1 MAVRDKQLTAILS
14 SINCAIT
21 KAERLTVARDD
32 VAGRGIKEQRFA
44 AEHFQQMETTW
55 TKRF

>member
-1 MAVRDKQLTAILS
+1 MRGRIGGMATRGKQLTAILS
-14 SINCAIT
+14 RINREIA

-44 AEHFQQMETTW
+44 AEHF
-55 TKRF
+55 